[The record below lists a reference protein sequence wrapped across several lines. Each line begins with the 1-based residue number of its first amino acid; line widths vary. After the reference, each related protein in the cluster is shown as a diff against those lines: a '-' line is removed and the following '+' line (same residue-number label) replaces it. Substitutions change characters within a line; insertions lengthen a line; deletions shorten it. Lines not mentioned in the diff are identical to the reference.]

1 MLGQFAMDLFSR
13 ILAAGKKAVCIDVV
27 FDDFRNVSIQ
37 NLERDRR
44 SSGNQL
50 VFKAVVSSAVI
61 KQRSVFLYCNDNKD
75 AWIAFVIL
83 GWKKERHR

>member
-1 MLGQFAMDLFSR
+1 MDLFSR

-37 NLERDRR
+37 NLERDRG

-61 KQRSVFLYCNDNKD
+61 KQWSVFLYCNDNKD
-75 AWIAFVIL
+75 VWIAFVIL